1 VLHGYRR
8 YGYYPYRGYYWPI
21 RPVIAVVVGPVRPGT
36 ATAIGGGPIIAVT
49 GSLAWIDQG
58 RSASRWS

>member
-21 RPVIAVVVGPVRPGT
+21 RPVIAVVVVPGT